1 MFESLSDRLSAAL
14 KKLTGRGV
22 VRPEDV
28 DAALREVRLALL
40 EADVNYKVVKEFG
53 ERVRTRVV
61 GAETLASLSAAQQVI
76 KVVHEELVELLGG
89 NLAGLR
95 FADPP
100 PTILALV
107 GLQGSGKTTT
117 AVKLALLARR
127 EGHRPLLVGLDRR
140 RPAAVEQ
147 LQILAEREKVAFFTS
162 DQKVETAATAAV
174 AEAGRLGLDVVI
186 FDTAGRLHADQ
197 ELMEELRRM
206 KAVVPVTET
215 LLVADAMT
223 GQEAVAIGE
232 AFQSAVGVDGVILT
246 KLDGDARGGAA
257 LSLRLATGQ
266 QSRLAG
272 VGEKPDDLEVFHA
285 DRIASRIL
293 GMGDMLSL
301 IEKAERSVD
310 PEAARE
316 VEKHIRTGHLTFDD
330 FLLQIRQLRGMGSVA
345 GVLEML
351 PGGAQMQAQAGG
363 DPEAEIRK
371 MESMIL
377 SMTPRERAHP
387 ELIDGSRRRR
397 IARGSGTQPSD
408 VNRLLESRKQ
418 IQQLIKQI
426 GRPGA
431 KPGRAGALGRL
442 FGM

>member
-1 MFESLSDRLSAAL
+1 
-14 KKLTGRGV
+14 
-22 VRPEDV
+22 
-28 DAALREVRLALL
+28 
-40 EADVNYKVVKEFG
+40 
-53 ERVRTRVV
+53 
-61 GAETLASLSAAQQVI
+61 
-76 KVVHEELVELLGG
+76 
-89 NLAGLR
+89 
-95 FADPP
+95 
-100 PTILALV
+100 
-107 GLQGSGKTTT
+107 
-117 AVKLALLARR
+117 
-127 EGHRPLLVGLDRR
+127 
-140 RPAAVEQ
+140 
-147 LQILAEREKVAFFTS
+147 
-162 DQKVETAATAAV
+162 
-174 AEAGRLGLDVVI
+174 
-186 FDTAGRLHADQ
+186 
-197 ELMEELRRM
+197 
-206 KAVVPVTET
+206 
-215 LLVADAMT
+215 
-223 GQEAVAIGE
+223 
-232 AFQSAVGVDGVILT
+232 
-246 KLDGDARGGAA
+246 
-257 LSLRLATGQ
+257 
-266 QSRLAG
+266 
-272 VGEKPDDLEVFHA
+272 
-285 DRIASRIL
+285 
-293 GMGDMLSL
+293 MGDMLSL

-387 ELIDGSRRRR
+387 EVIDGSRRRR

>member
-1 MFESLSDRLSAAL
+1 
-14 KKLTGRGV
+14 
-22 VRPEDV
+22 V
-28 DAALREVRLALL
+28 DQ
-40 EADVNYKVVKEFG
+40 D
-53 ERVRTRVV
+53 
-61 GAETLASLSAAQQVI
+61 
-76 KVVHEELVELLGG
+76 
-89 NLAGLR
+89 
-95 FADPP
+95 
-100 PTILALV
+100 
-107 GLQGSGKTTT
+107 
-117 AVKLALLARR
+117 
-127 EGHRPLLVGLDRR
+127 
-140 RPAAVEQ
+140 
-147 LQILAEREKVAFFTS
+147 
-162 DQKVETAATAAV
+162 
-174 AEAGRLGLDVVI
+174 
-186 FDTAGRLHADQ
+186 
-197 ELMEELRRM
+197 LMDELRRM

-223 GQEAVAIGE
+223 GQAAVAIGE

-266 QSRLAG
+266 QIRFAG

-387 ELIDGSRRRR
+387 EVIDGSRRRR